1 MVSPLTALG
10 VPINDD
16 QWDGYPQDQEV
27 LLQFLRDSIANNKVI
42 LTGDIHSSW
51 ANDVATPSYDAGSH
65 TGSAAVEFVGPS
77 VTSPS
82 LELGWAEDA
91 IQLMNE
97 HIKFIDIEHRGFFDV
112 GCYQRK
118 NAG

>member
-1 MVSPLTALG
+1 LP
-10 VPINDD
+10 
-16 QWDGYPQDQEV
+16 
-27 LLQFLRDSIANNKVI
+27 NNKVI

-97 HIKFIDIEHRGFFDV
+97 HIKFIDIEHRGIFNV

>member
-1 MVSPLTALG
+1 MEWLKNELKKSTAKWKIIGQQVMVGNLNPFGL
-10 VPINDD
+10 VVNDD
-16 QWDGYPQDQEV
+16 QWDGYPQDQEAV
-27 LLQFLRDSIANNKVI
+27 LQFLRDSIANNKVI

-51 ANDVATPSYDAGSH
+51 ANDVATPSYDAGAH

-82 LELGWAEDA
+82 MELGWAEDV

-97 HIKFIDIEHRGFFDV
+97 HI
-112 GCYQRK
+112 
-118 NAG
+118 